1 MHSVLQDADTSL
13 SFSSSSYFFSAF
25 VNHREIMDPRGMR
38 KKVAEAAARLRLSKA
53 RRDLAKLKAAKKMIE
68 EERAEA
74 AAEERAAA
82 ELNDTE
88 YIRWPA
94 FRVMET
100 IPEISETKSVD
111 IQVHGMKARFYLSRP
126 DEDIVPLRY
135 LKRADKDSE
144 YIYPSKRIQYSPY
157 YVT

>member
-1 MHSVLQDADTSL
+1 
-13 SFSSSSYFFSAF
+13 
-25 VNHREIMDPRGMR
+25 MDPRGMR